1 MTTQTLEQT
10 LEDFRRQ
17 CESFAREQQPRCGL
31 IYELY
36 QRRLSADIDGYLAGV
51 PAEYREELIAVAR
64 REFDYLT
71 QDEIAEEIRQDR
83 ENDYCSHGIERNC
96 CPLGCG
102 DLGRVRISTLRNE
115 NETFSQLNSITY
127 IGVFLRLVTYSHLP

>member
-17 CESFAREQQPRCGL
+17 CEGFARKQQPRCGL

-83 ENDYCSHGIERNC
+83 ENDYCSHGIERNW
-96 CPLGCG
+96 
-102 DLGRVRISTLRNE
+102 GRLRERAKSYAKALAND
-115 NETFSQLNSITY
+115 I
-127 IGVFLRLVTYSHLP
+127 LR

>member
-36 QRRLSADIDGYLAGV
+36 QRRLSAVIDGYLAGV

-71 QDEIAEEIRQDR
+71 QDEIAEEI
-83 ENDYCSHGIERNC
+83 
-96 CPLGCG
+96 
-102 DLGRVRISTLRNE
+102 GR
-115 NETFSQLNSITY
+115 
-127 IGVFLRLVTYSHLP
+127 IGKTIIAATVLSVIVARWAAEI

>member
-36 QRRLSADIDGYLAGV
+36 QRRLSAVIDGYLAGV
-51 PAEYREELIAVAR
+51 PA
-64 REFDYLT
+64 
-71 QDEIAEEIRQDR
+71 
-83 ENDYCSHGIERNC
+83 
-96 CPLGCG
+96 
-102 DLGRVRISTLRNE
+102 
-115 NETFSQLNSITY
+115 
-127 IGVFLRLVTYSHLP
+127 

>member
-1 MTTQTLEQT
+1 MTTKSLEQIT
-10 LEDFRRQ
+10 EDFRRQ
-17 CESFAREQQPRCGL
+17 CDVFAREQQPRCGL

-51 PAEYREELIAVAR
+51 PAEYRDELIAVAR

-71 QDEIAEEIRQDR
+71 QDEIEEEIRQDSER
-83 ENDYCSHGIERNC
+83 GYCSHGIDRNC

-102 DLGRVRISTLRNE
+102 DIDE
-115 NETFSQLNSITY
+115 Y
-127 IGVFLRLVTYSHLP
+127 